1 MEARWWWVE
10 ECVGGIQCRK
20 SSAAGTGGEEPLVRD
35 ISLACLKKSMTSTQL
50 VISGWT
56 GEGAEEE
63 QLVAENK
70 VAECQDRWRWKENF
84 PGVVQ

>member
-1 MEARWWWVE
+1 MQKILSGRHWR
-10 ECVGGIQCRK
+10 GGTIGQRHF
-20 SSAAGTGGEEPLVRD
+20 TGL
-35 ISLACLKKSMTSTQL
+35 LKEDHDLNT

-70 VAECQDRWRWKENF
+70 VAEYQDRWRWKEDF
-84 PGVVQ
+84 PGAR

>member
-1 MEARWWWVE
+1 MRNAWAALNAENPQRQALEGGTIGQRPFTGLLKE
-10 ECVGGIQCRK
+10 EHDLN
-20 SSAAGTGGEEPLVRD
+20 T
-35 ISLACLKKSMTSTQL
+35 

-70 VAECQDRWRWKENF
+70 VAEYQDRWRWKEDF
-84 PGVVQ
+84 PGVQ

>member
-1 MEARWWWVE
+1 MRGRHSMQKILSSRHWRGGTTGQRHFTVLLKE
-10 ECVGGIQCRK
+10 EHDLN
-20 SSAAGTGGEEPLVRD
+20 T
-35 ISLACLKKSMTSTQL
+35 

-56 GEGAEEE
+56 GEGAEKE

-70 VAECQDRWRWKENF
+70 VAEYQDRWRWKENF